1 MKASLLFTPLLIFIW
16 LESAIG
22 GGWASLGP
30 DTSKGTNIKQIVF
43 TPSGDLLAVS
53 DRGIIRHSY
62 DTVWNFTL
70 HNYYP
75 PAPSLQDPSRDAEQ
89 IQIISPNEMLVGWN
103 GMLVNVGEPTAGL
116 GHTQVNNAHWGI
128 DVWSGG
134 GFPTAFNILAEH
146 PPGTRL
152 FADLYGLKVSNDSGM
167 TWNPYPNS
175 PHLWN
180 SHFLSIDRSNRYLY
194 STNTAG
200 LISFDLTTGGTDTL
214 FPMDFYLTTSDIL
227 VTGDTLLLG
236 VGNCPLLNQ
245 GIYRSIDRGATWIH
259 VLDSTNVF
267 AFGST
272 GNEAIMYAGGTGVL
286 FKSINA
292 GLTWFIYNSSL
303 LQLPVS
309 RIVKD
314 PNSDTL
320 YVATDGAGVLK
331 VYASFVVGVEEPRI
345 DRPANAKLDQ
355 NFPNPFNPVTTIEFT
370 IDNCQLTFL
379 MVYDLLGKEVAT
391 IVNEVKQPG
400 AYSIQWDA
408 GNLPSGVYVYRL
420 WSGGFVES
428 KKLLLLK

>member
-1 MKASLLFTPLLIFIW
+1 MILGTA
-16 LESAIG
+16 ESGISCCSPTEGRRTSPDYLALP
-22 GGWASLGP
+22 WAATASLGP

-75 PAPSLQDPSRDAEQ
+75 SAPSLQDPSRDAEQ

-214 FPMDFYLTTSDIL
+214 FPMD
-227 VTGDTLLLG
+227 VVGRPHGRQTGEL
-236 VGNCPLLNQ
+236 
-245 GIYRSIDRGATWIH
+245 IH
-259 VLDSTNVF
+259 S
-267 AFGST
+267 A
-272 GNEAIMYAGGTGVL
+272 ARCA
-286 FKSINA
+286 
-292 GLTWFIYNSSL
+292 SSL
-303 LQLPVS
+303 P
-309 RIVKD
+309 
-314 PNSDTL
+314 PSD
-320 YVATDGAGVLK
+320 A
-331 VYASFVVGVEEPRI
+331 
-345 DRPANAKLDQ
+345 
-355 NFPNPFNPVTTIEFT
+355 
-370 IDNCQLTFL
+370 
-379 MVYDLLGKEVAT
+379 
-391 IVNEVKQPG
+391 
-400 AYSIQWDA
+400 
-408 GNLPSGVYVYRL
+408 
-420 WSGGFVES
+420 
-428 KKLLLLK
+428 